1 LSPIVPFR
9 GPSGRFSAKR
19 LDWIVFLAACAAVGV
34 FWQCVPGE
42 WTLASNRMRDYQTY
56 FEVATNLAT
65 GKGLVS
71 ASGRIATIYPPGY
84 SMLLAALMHLASWTG
99 VAYETWV
106 ALFTMASVALTAVLL
121 FNLAW
126 RILGLR
132 AAWITAAL
140 WISYPSALWLSKQ
153 PSSDT
158 AMLPFF
164 YGALL
169 LSLPLLLDESDSLAL
184 AAGAGALLGASVL
197 IRPIALLAAPLLAC
211 CLAYYGSRESWWRR
225 LRPAVALL
233 IAYAAVML
241 PWEVWV
247 WQRTGHWIPASTN
260 GPASISDGLTQAVS
274 PRGYRSAIE
283 IPVGVRLIMEDAQA
297 RLKERRLH
305 TRGDVAEFFT
315 EAARDRPLQLAQLL
329 WWKAKRSWYGT
340 NAQRSE
346 ETLLAW
352 NHALYL
358 VLSVA
363 GALLLWQGAGSGRR
377 WLIVSGL
384 LVLYLWG
391 MTVIVLSIVRYM
403 LPAVGLLFIWQAV
416 VFERAWE
423 RLTQRRRP

>member
-1 LSPIVPFR
+1 
-9 GPSGRFSAKR
+9 
-19 LDWIVFLAACAAVGV
+19 
-34 FWQCVPGE
+34 
-42 WTLASNRMRDYQTY
+42 
-56 FEVATNLAT
+56 
-65 GKGLVS
+65 
-71 ASGRIATIYPPGY
+71 
-84 SMLLAALMHLASWTG
+84 
-99 VAYETWV
+99 
-106 ALFTMASVALTAVLL
+106 
-121 FNLAW
+121 
-126 RILGLR
+126 
-132 AAWITAAL
+132 
-140 WISYPSALWLSKQ
+140 
-153 PSSDT
+153 
-158 AMLPFF
+158 
-164 YGALL
+164 
-169 LSLPLLLDESDSLAL
+169 
-184 AAGAGALLGASVL
+184 
-197 IRPIALLAAPLLAC
+197 
-211 CLAYYGSRESWWRR
+211 
-225 LRPAVALL
+225 
-233 IAYAAVML
+233 
-241 PWEVWV
+241 
-247 WQRTGHWIPASTN
+247 
-260 GPASISDGLTQAVS
+260 
-274 PRGYRSAIE
+274 
-283 IPVGVRLIMEDAQA
+283 VRLIMEDAQA

-305 TRGDVAEFFT
+305 TRSDVAEFFT